1 MPFQSGNLLVAA
13 SSSGQFSIGQSWTN
27 FGKDAKANRGGG
39 RITDILDIPDLG
51 AYCKILGCLGKAPGS
66 TGGGAQVT
74 EPDADWPDRFAI
86 PPPTQLRRSITQ
98 LRAMPLI
105 LLRHHSVM
113 QLPTLLHFTR
123 ITQSSNPLSQLGE
136 FEIKMGY
143 RGAMQ
148 DCT

>member
-86 PPPTQLRRSITQ
+86 PHPPNSDEASRNFAQCLLFCSATTLWCNFLLFYTSLGSRS
-98 LRAMPLI
+98 RPPP
-105 LLRHHSVM
+105 S
-113 QLPTLLHFTR
+113 P
-123 ITQSSNPLSQLGE
+123 N
-136 FEIKMGY
+136 
-143 RGAMQ
+143 
-148 DCT
+148 